1 MSMKYQESYGFGP
14 NAYETGYGLGS
25 GESPKRSAEG
35 ARRKLKLSGK
45 RTEQRICVFHL

>member
-1 MSMKYQESYGFGP
+1 MKYPES
-14 NAYETGYGLGS
+14 YETGYGLGS

-45 RTEQRICVFHL
+45 RTEQHICMFNL